1 MAIKTS
7 RIMKAGKPQR
17 TYRGEAEARFL
28 LNLLNREG
36 MMRQESLPG
45 IILALQE
52 LGDCRSMS
60 RNRLWRE
67 QSPKIQAMDKILRQF
82 QARPLLRLLSPPL
95 GDGFRLEWQRIEGDD
110 LELQA
115 VLRAVRLTQEG
126 QIASLKKCANPDCK
140 LWLFARFGHQRFCS
154 ESCKENFHQSNEA
167 DKKRRREWARENYK
181 TRKIL
186 DSGSKV
192 AATFKRKKNAK

>member
-7 RIMKAGKPQR
+7 RVRKAGKPER

-28 LNLLNREG
+28 VNLLNRGG
-36 MMRQESLPG
+36 MMHQESLPG

-67 QSPKIQAMDKILRQF
+67 QLPKIQAMDKILRQF

-126 QIASLKKCANPDCK
+126 QIASLKECANPDCK
-140 LWLFARFGHQRFCS
+140 LWLFARFEHQRFCS
-154 ESCKENFHQSNEA
+154 ESCKEYFHRFNEA
-167 DKKRRREWARENYK
+167 DKKRRRDWARENYN

-186 DSGSKV
+186 ESGSK
-192 AATFKRKKNAK
+192 AAAKFKRKKNAK

>member
-1 MAIKTS
+1 MAINTS
-7 RIMKAGKPQR
+7 RIRKAGTPER

-28 LNLLNREG
+28 VNLLNRGG
-36 MMRQESLPG
+36 MMHQESLPG

-60 RNRLWRE
+60 RDRLWRE
-67 QSPKIQAMDKILRQF
+67 KSPKIQAMNKILRQF

-115 VLRAVRLTQEG
+115 VLRAVKLTQEG
-126 QIASLKKCANPDCK
+126 QIASLKKCANPDCN
-140 LWLFARFGHQRFCS
+140 LWLFARFEHQRFCS
-154 ESCKENFHQSNEA
+154 ESCKEYFHRFNEA
-167 DKKRRREWARENYK
+167 DKKRRREWARENYN

-186 DSGSKV
+186 ESGSK
-192 AATFKRKKNAK
+192 AAAKFKRKKNAK